1 MGRTWDESAYV
12 EYGYKFLQLVK
23 KGDFTN
29 SYWYRT
35 SDEPPL
41 VRYIYAIPSYF
52 DVSQFSPNG
61 DVKFKYDYTYSR
73 IVSAVAS
80 SVSVIFVVLVGWELL
95 SPFVGVIAGAIFS
108 MLPFYLGL
116 SQLATLES
124 FIMLFFT
131 SSIYFFIKFLKRF
144 SLKFLILSG
153 ISIGL
158 ALQTKYTN
166 ILLIPL
172 VICIYYIWYFN
183 LGKKKGN
190 IFEMKIM
197 YIFLISLFVFL
208 ILWPMPW
215 FHLKEVIEFNYK
227 WRILGSR
234 YSVPEVFFGK
244 LMLTPVIYFVIYFLI
259 TTSLLILGLFL
270 VGVKKIYKSKNW
282 IFYAILAWFCLP
294 FIQSFYNFRQHGVR
308 YIIEIYAPL
317 ALISAI
323 GFDYLVSKISKKIWV
338 KFVFF
343 VPVLIYMLVVLIRI
357 APYYLDYFNILVGGT
372 KNVYEK
378 RLFQMGWWG
387 QGMRE
392 AGLYIQKEAAS
403 GSQIAVVGSNSFSVM
418 PSIDNIS
425 ITKYEEDRKYDYI
438 EDRKYDYN
446 IVSYFQIIR
455 EGFNDTKIKNS
466 YTPVHKVLADGAD
479 LVWVY
484 KRK

>member
-1 MGRTWDESAYV
+1 M
-12 EYGYKFLQLVK
+12 
-23 KGDFTN
+23 
-29 SYWYRT
+29 
-35 SDEPPL
+35 
-41 VRYIYAIPSYF
+41 
-52 DVSQFSPNG
+52 
-61 DVKFKYDYTYSR
+61 
-73 IVSAVAS
+73 
-80 SVSVIFVVLVGWELL
+80 
-95 SPFVGVIAGAIFS
+95 
-108 MLPFYLGL
+108 
-116 SQLATLES
+116 
-124 FIMLFFT
+124 
-131 SSIYFFIKFLKRF
+131 
-144 SLKFLILSG
+144 
-153 ISIGL
+153 
-158 ALQTKYTN
+158 
-166 ILLIPL
+166 
-172 VICIYYIWYFN
+172 
-183 LGKKKGN
+183 
-190 IFEMKIM
+190 
-197 YIFLISLFVFL
+197 
-208 ILWPMPW
+208 
-215 FHLKEVIEFNYK
+215 
-227 WRILGSR
+227 
-234 YSVPEVFFGK
+234 
-244 LMLTPVIYFVIYFLI
+244 
-259 TTSLLILGLFL
+259 FL

-392 AGLYIQKEAAS
+392 AGLYIKENAPS
-403 GSQIAVVGSNSFSVM
+403 GSKVAVVGSNSFSVM

-438 EDRKYDYN
+438 EDRKYDYI